1 MKFQS
6 FMIKY
11 AEIGVKGKN
20 RYLFEDRLCD
30 QIRYALKRCDGAFDV
45 TKSQGRI
52 YVNADGDYDYDE
64 VVENLKTV
72 FGVTGICPVVQ
83 FADEG
88 FEKLCE
94 DVIQYMDEVY
104 PGKNITF
111 KVEARRARKNY
122 PKDSME
128 INREIG
134 EALLKAFP
142 EIRVDVHKPDVLLR
156 IEIREKINVYSVVI
170 AGPGGLPI
178 GTNGKGTLLLSG
190 GIDSPVAGY
199 MIAKR
204 GVKIDAVYFSA
215 PPYTSERATQKVM
228 DLAKIVSKY
237 SGPITLHIINFTD
250 IQLYIYDKCPHDEL
264 TIIMRRYMMRIAQT
278 IAEKSGSLGL
288 ITGESIGQVASQ
300 TMQSLMATNDV
311 CTMPVY
317 RPLIGMDKQE
327 IVEISEKID
336 TYETS
341 ILPYEDCCTI
351 FVAKHPVTKPNL
363 NVIRIHENNLEER
376 IEELVQTALETEEVV
391 EIKWEV

>member
-1 MKFQS
+1 MEYKAFL
-6 FMIKY
+6 IKY

-30 QIRYALKRCDGAFDV
+30 QIRYELKRCDGAFDV

>member
-1 MKFQS
+1 MEYKAFL
-6 FMIKY
+6 IKY

-134 EALLKAFP
+134 EALLKAYP
-142 EIRVDVHKPDVLLR
+142 ELRVDVHKPDVLLR